1 MTTYNAAFFGLFEN
15 VFKLLKQEYGEERA
29 LELFS
34 ELMTMGLSKS
44 YGNDFKKGDLVAFE
58 RMVGERDKMV
68 GLKVEFIRNSA
79 NELVYQFHDDPFP
92 NLKGLVDPQKLDHC
106 YMAFKVRYILGEGWS
121 YKTTKHLWNGDQYTE
136 HQIYK
141 VK

>member
-58 RMVGERDKMV
+58 RMVGERDRMV
-68 GLKVEFIRNSA
+68 GLKVEFTRNSA
-79 NELVYQFHDDPFP
+79 NELIYQFHDEKRAKISNQFYEK
-92 NLKGLVDPQKLDHC
+92 LRYKISVDLC
-106 YMAFKVRYILGEGWS
+106 
-121 YKTTKHLWNGDQYTE
+121 
-136 HQIYK
+136 
-141 VK
+141 